1 MTKTPTMR
9 SIAEAELPLPVPV
22 DGLPRH
28 ITASIGVATLPAHAV
43 DADDLLSKADR
54 ALYKAKERGKD
65 RVEVY
70 IPG

>member
-1 MTKTPTMR
+1 
-9 SIAEAELPLPVPV
+9 
-22 DGLPRH
+22 
-28 ITASIGVATLPAHAV
+28 VATLPAHAV
-43 DADDLLSKADR
+43 DADELLSKADR